1 MFELKK
7 FIALIGVENR
17 LMQLFYDKAEAAGL
31 HPNFDI
37 YHILAGDEKPSEK
50 EIEIM
55 KAIYEFNILGTPYEK
70 SYSTAD
76 IDFTTKIAERNEQRR
91 KPNDDSRHFNN

>member
-17 LMQLFYDKAEAAGL
+17 LMQLFFDKAEAAGL
-31 HPNFDI
+31 NPNFDI
-37 YHILAGDEKPSEK
+37 YHVLAGDEKPSEK

-55 KAIYEFNILGTPYEK
+55 KAIYEFNIVGTPYEK
-70 SYSTAD
+70 PYLTAD
-76 IDFTTKIAERNEQRR
+76 IDFTKKIAEKNEQRR
-91 KPNDDSRHFNN
+91 NLKDDNTKYNN